1 MTGQV
6 FGQRIEVKV
15 ETDVSCLRIDSSLK
29 LDKLIEHIE
38 RTNNIECSQGLK
50 LLHHELSDNK
60 LIDDALLFIA
70 LDNGTGDI
78 EVHFQVVLVLQ
89 TCDIS
94 RCLDVH
100 QTVRTC
106 HHHIAEAQTFGIAFH
121 THTKV

>member
-1 MTGQV
+1 MTSQV
-6 FGQRIEVKV
+6 FCQRIDVKS
-15 ETDVSCLRIDSSLK
+15 ETDVSCLRVDSSLELYK
-29 LDKLIEHIE
+29 FIEYVE
-38 RTNNIECSQGLK
+38 RADNIECSQGLE
-50 LLHHELSDNK
+50 LFHHELANDK
-60 LIDDALLFIA
+60 LVDDALLFIA